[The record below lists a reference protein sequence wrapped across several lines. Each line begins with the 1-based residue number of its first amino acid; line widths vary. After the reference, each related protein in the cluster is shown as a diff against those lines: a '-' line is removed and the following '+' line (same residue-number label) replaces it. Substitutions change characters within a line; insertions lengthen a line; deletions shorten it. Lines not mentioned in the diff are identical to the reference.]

1 MPAPGGRRKANNS
14 SVTPLVAVK
23 NLRPPPSP
31 SRTRTEAAAE
41 LTALLAV
48 CSKSSR
54 ARNSDTVSELDTSI
68 DEATSLN
75 CSANDF
81 GLALESG
88 GFSLILHV
96 PLRIAGSP
104 DQLCVA
110 ALYRCEWFPQ
120 KKLRASS

>member
-14 SVTPLVAVK
+14 SVTPLVAVR

-31 SRTRTEAAAE
+31 SRTSTEAAAE
-41 LTALLAV
+41 LTALFAV
-48 CSKSSR
+48 CSKSSS
-54 ARNSDTVSELDTSI
+54 ARTSDTVSELDTSI
-68 DEATSLN
+68 EEATSLS

-96 PLRIAGSP
+96 PLQTDGIPITLRCRIIQMRMVHAKK
-104 DQLCVA
+104 A
-110 ALYRCEWFPQ
+110 FALRQ
-120 KKLRASS
+120 